1 MPVGQ
6 RLSVGLEVEV
16 ARRHM
21 TFAQLRLYHGPAENN
36 HTDWGIATGMNLKA
50 PVAGG
55 ILLLG
60 HLSQG
65 LCSLLGSAWLEGG
78 KVEVKFLDYVYPG
91 DDLVYSAKVMGLT
104 ERVDLEIKCEGAGG
118 RLIMVGTA
126 SAPNQ

>member
-1 MPVGQ
+1 MPVAQ
-6 RLSVGLEVEV
+6 RLAVGAEVEI

-60 HLSQG
+60 HVSQG
-65 LCSLLGSAWLEGG
+65 LCSLLGPAWLEGG
-78 KVEVKFLDYVYPG
+78 KVEVKFLDYVCPG
-91 DDLVYSAKVMGLT
+91 DDLVYTAKVVGMVELV
-104 ERVDLEIKCEGAGG
+104 ELEIRCEAGGG

-126 SAPNQ
+126 TAPVR